1 MINELYIY
9 QLAFRACGLT
19 EEEAEQKEENGEH
32 PDDLLFEKLGVDL
45 EQFVNVASA
54 LIKFAHISAIG
65 CCFADHETKH
75 IIAVPKKSKQD
86 GQKGV

>member
-1 MINELYIY
+1 MINDLYIY
-9 QLAFRACGLT
+9 QLAFRSCGLT

-65 CCFADHETKH
+65 CCFVDHETKQ
-75 IIAVPKKSKQD
+75 IIAVPKNPRRT
-86 GQKGV
+86 GL